1 MQSVAASPWT
11 RFCAQ
16 THTYN
21 HVYLSRNK
29 GQIYLLLSKVILILL
44 FIWLVGA
51 PVHMQQIQNCFLWIW
66 LLPIPATTGMHP
78 STLPLSTDLC
88 TCVAICACI
97 WVGHT
102 QRYNLTDYMCGFLLL
117 WGLPSW
123 RNVTNSENRDGIDQ
137 TITDLLRKWS
147 LFIEQSLSLQF
158 CFYPCQK
165 GGKGKVFKLFKKH
178 WSFPSFQL
186 WDHQK
191 RPSVFLIFGKMWLF
205 WYWFCPHIFL

>member
-1 MQSVAASPWT
+1 MWFSLAVRS
-11 RFCAQ
+11 
-16 THTYN
+16 
-21 HVYLSRNK
+21 S
-29 GQIYLLLSKVILILL
+29 
-44 FIWLVGA
+44 
-51 PVHMQQIQNCFLWIW
+51 
-66 LLPIPATTGMHP
+66 
-78 STLPLSTDLC
+78 
-88 TCVAICACI
+88 TCV
-97 WVGHT
+97 
-102 QRYNLTDYMCGFLLL
+102 
-117 WGLPSW
+117 SW

-147 LFIEQSLSLQF
+147 LIIEQSLSLQF

-205 WYWFCPHIFL
+205 WYWFNEMEFHWDNTIYVKFFYMNTSNFQFYFCIQHISGQFLQPDLINMRANWVSN